1 MLVLE
6 CALSLCTGQ
15 LFISLM
21 HLAPL
26 RVGIYLEATIKCS
39 RRRCELHTVLIV
51 ETMLRLCHH
60 THLTVFVQTETLI
73 DILVAKSRY
82 VLVQT
87 PLSW

>member
-6 CALSLCTGQ
+6 CALSLCTG
-15 LFISLM
+15 LM
-21 HLAPL
+21 YLAPL

-39 RRRCELHTVLIV
+39 RRRCELQTVLIV

-73 DILVAKSRY
+73 DIFVAKSRY